1 MQDVEEIIFW
11 ANNYCCG
18 QNKNWILYSVMANVA
33 NLPLGPD
40 QVAIRYLTKGHRN
53 TDIADDGKHGN
64 IVNKMGRKR
73 NI

>member
-1 MQDVEEIIFW
+1 
-11 ANNYCCG
+11 
-18 QNKNWILYSVMANVA
+18 MANVA